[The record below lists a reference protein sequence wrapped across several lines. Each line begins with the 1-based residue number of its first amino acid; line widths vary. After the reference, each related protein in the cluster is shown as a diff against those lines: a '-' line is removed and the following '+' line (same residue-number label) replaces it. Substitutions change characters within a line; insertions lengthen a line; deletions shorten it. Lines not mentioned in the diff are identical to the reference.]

1 MSHVVTV
8 TVFELNIYKILNFYI
23 ITATF
28 MCFFISA
35 LLDFAI
41 KVRNFFFVI
50 IGFIFLVN
58 VKLSRCWIT
67 KYVLIDKL
75 EKNC

>member
-41 KVRNFFFVI
+41 KVRNFFFWL
-50 IGFIFLVN
+50 LVSFFW
-58 VKLSRCWIT
+58 LTC
-67 KYVLIDKL
+67 
-75 EKNC
+75 

>member
-1 MSHVVTV
+1 MSYVVTV

-41 KVRNFFFVI
+41 KVRNFFFWL
-50 IGFIFLVN
+50 LVSFFW
-58 VKLSRCWIT
+58 LTC
-67 KYVLIDKL
+67 
-75 EKNC
+75 